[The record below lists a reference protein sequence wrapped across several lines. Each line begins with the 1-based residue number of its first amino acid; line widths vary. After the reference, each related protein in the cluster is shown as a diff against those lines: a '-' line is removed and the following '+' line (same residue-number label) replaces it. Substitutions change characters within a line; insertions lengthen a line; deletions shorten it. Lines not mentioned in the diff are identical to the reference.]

1 MTGLPGMRVT
11 FKGLFQAAAIVVI
24 LLSLA
29 TTLPIDHHALQLF
42 THFRLQYLVVSV
54 LLLVALAAWHE
65 PRYAVA
71 LFLITLLNANYV
83 LPWYFDAKPGAQGT
97 EVKVLLAN
105 ILASNNDPGPL
116 FELIEAEQPD
126 LIFLLEVSPQWAEK
140 LPAIGDQFMH
150 SIVEPRDGNFGI
162 AMYSNFPVSSSA
174 TVDSSPLGFPTIM
187 ASLEIGEQF
196 LQVVGTHPMIPLGMQ
211 NYDARNSQLNA
222 VARLLQKADGP
233 RLLVGDLNTTI
244 WDRQYGS
251 LENRTWLRN
260 VRRGFGLLPTWPT
273 FMPPAMIP
281 IDHMLVSEEIG
292 VKDVRTGPAIGSDH
306 LPLIATITL

>member
-1 MTGLPGMRVT
+1 MTGLPGIRISL
-11 FKGLFQAAAIVVI
+11 KGLFQAAAILVI
-24 LLSLA
+24 VLSLA
-29 TTLPIDHHALQLF
+29 TALPIDHHALQLF
-42 THFRLQYLVVSV
+42 THFRLQYLVASV
-54 LLLVALAAWHE
+54 LLLVVLAAWHE

-71 LFLITLLNANYV
+71 LFLVALFNANFV
-83 LPWYFDAKPGAQGT
+83 LPWYFDEKPGVKGT
-97 EVKVLLAN
+97 EIKVLLAN
-105 ILASNNDPGPL
+105 VLSTNDDPAPL
-116 FELIEAEQPD
+116 FKLIEAEQPD
-126 LIFLLEVSPQWAEK
+126 LVFLLEVSPQWARK
-140 LPAIGDQFMH
+140 LPAIGATFAH

-162 AMYSNFPVSSSA
+162 AMYSNLPVSSAA
-174 TVDSSPLGFPTIM
+174 TVDSSPLGFPTIV
-187 ASLEIGEQF
+187 ASLEIGGQS
-196 LQVVGTHPMIPLGMQ
+196 LQVVGTHPMTPLGIQ

-233 RLLVGDLNTTI
+233 RLLVGDLNATL

-260 VRRGFGLLPTWPT
+260 VRQGFGLLPTWPT

-281 IDHMLVSEEIG
+281 IDHMLVSDEIG